1 MPAKKRKNA
10 KSGGAAQNDATM
22 TYFQQGSTGL
32 TVGPT
37 SVLVVSFKS

>member
-1 MPAKKRKNA
+1 MPPRQRKGNKA
-10 KSGGAAQNDATM
+10 ASGNGAPQNDATM

-37 SVLVVSFKS
+37 SVLVVR